1 MSEPIPSISSILKSH
16 YEITH
21 FKPLRG
27 WIETPDGRFLKPAPQ
42 KVRFIKE
49 ESKPVIYTRES
60 NKSLKCIICNFLKKY
75 L

>member
-1 MSEPIPSISSILKSH
+1 MNEPIPSIPSILKSH
-16 YEITH
+16 CEVTH

-27 WIETPDGRFLKPAPQ
+27 WIETPDGRFLKPDPQ

-49 ESKPVIYTRES
+49 ESKPVIYTCES
-60 NKSLKCIICNFLKKY
+60 NKRLKRIICNFLKKY